1 VGAMA
6 LTEMIRDLEL
16 QLLDP
21 KVRMSRAL
29 ASSLLADDFVEFGSS
44 GSVYDKVSVL
54 DALAIDASGAPA
66 MRNFELKLLGPDI
79 ALATFRTVRFG
90 PSGEVIR
97 QVLRSS
103 IWRQAGGRWQLVF
116 HQGTPAEGDK

>member
-1 VGAMA
+1 MA
-6 LTEMIRDLEL
+6 LMETIRDLEL

-21 KVRMSRAL
+21 KIRMSRVL

-44 GSVYDKVSVL
+44 GSVFDKVGVL
-54 DALAIDASGAPA
+54 DALATDASVAPA
-66 MRNFELKLLGPDI
+66 VRNFEVKLLGPDI
-79 ALATFRTVRFG
+79 ILATFRTVRLG

-97 QVLRSS
+97 QALRSS

-116 HQGTPAEGDK
+116 HQGTPAAGDK

>member
-1 VGAMA
+1 MA
-6 LTEMIRDLEL
+6 LTETIRDLEL

-21 KVRMSRAL
+21 KIRMSRAL
-29 ASSLLADDFVEFGSS
+29 ASPLLADDFVEFGSS

-54 DALAIDASGAPA
+54 DALAIDASVAPA
-66 MRNFELKLLGPDI
+66 VRNFEVKLLGPDI
-79 ALATFRTVRFG
+79 ILATFRTVRLG

-97 QVLRSS
+97 QALRSS